1 MNTSYYIAKRYLFSK
16 SSSNA
21 INIITIISSVG
32 VVLATMALFVVLSGF
47 SGLKEFS
54 KGFYQTSDP
63 DIKITAAKGKTIL
76 FNDNLKN
83 KLSKHNEV
91 VIYSQVL
98 EERAFFKYNDKEQI
112 AILYGV
118 DHHFTDVVR
127 MDTTLIGGDWL
138 NAENPYGIVVGN
150 SISNKLSLGIDYQNP
165 VEIFVPKPGTTYDI
179 TNPRS
184 MVNTMNGMNIGVFA
198 LIEEIDVKYVFA
210 NLPVVQ
216 ELLQYPLNKI
226 SGINIKLRPTTDA
239 KSFAKKLQ
247 SELDNTYKV
256 QTREQLNAVFY
267 RMLNTENLVLYFIF
281 TLVLIIALFNV
292 IGTII
297 MMILDKKTNLKTL
310 NDLGLTIK
318 EIQKIFVIQGFLLGM
333 IGLVVGLI
341 LGMILVFSQQYYAL
355 VMITSDLPYPV
366 KLTLQNGLIVIIT
379 MTLLSY
385 LSSRIAGSRISKKN
399 FAEK

>member
-1 MNTSYYIAKRYLFSK
+1 
-16 SSSNA
+16 
-21 INIITIISSVG
+21 
-32 VVLATMALFVVLSGF
+32 MALFVVLSGF

-63 DIKITAAKGKTIL
+63 DLKITASKGKTFL
-76 FNDNLKN
+76 FKDDLKN
-83 KLSKHNEV
+83 WLSNQKEV
-91 VIYSQVL
+91 TAYSQVL

-118 DHHFTDVVR
+118 DHHFTDVVSI
-127 MDTTLIGGDWL
+127 DTTLIGGDWL

-165 VEIFVPKPGTTYDI
+165 VEIFVPKPGNTYDI
-179 TNPRS
+179 TNPKS
-184 MVNTMNGMNIGVFA
+184 MVNTMYGMNIGVFA
-198 LIEEIDVKYVFA
+198 SIEEIDNKYVFA

-216 ELLQYPLNKI
+216 ELLQYPLHQI
-226 SGINIKLRPTTDA
+226 SGVNIKLQPTIDA

-247 SELDNTYKV
+247 SELGNAYKV

-297 MMILDKKTNLKTL
+297 MMILDKKNNLYTL
-310 NDLGLTIK
+310 NNLGLTLK
-318 EIQKIFVIQGFLLGM
+318 EIQKIFIIQGFLLGM

-341 LGMILVFSQQYYAL
+341 LGIILIFLQQHYAL
-355 VMITSDLPYPV
+355 VMITSGLPYPV

-385 LSSRIAGSRISKKN
+385 LSSRIAGGRISKKS